1 MEETN
6 NNTERGP
13 ITDKATEKKPAHI
26 VLGMSRGCGSE
37 AEGRTPIVIHGDGNN
52 ITVIERQYND
62 RTASET
68 VKAMLDADRA
78 QGEMVKDFVGK
89 IIDLG
94 AMFMPKMQAPKQEAP
109 KAPEVVKPNAPAKPA
124 AKSPDAKR
132 EERNANQ
139 RARRSA
145 KKAPAKKAAKK
156 AAPKKSSR
164 K

>member
-13 ITDKATEKKPAHI
+13 ISDKATDRKQAHI
-26 VLGMSRGCGSE
+26 VLGMPRGCGSE

-62 RTASET
+62 RTAADT

-78 QGEMVKDFVGK
+78 QGEMVKEFVGK

-94 AMFMPKMQAPKQEAP
+94 AMFMPKMQAPKQDAP
-109 KAPEVVKPNAPAKPA
+109 KAPEVAKPNVQAPSKPA
-124 AKSPDAKR
+124 AK
-132 EERNANQ
+132 
-139 RARRSA
+139 RAPVKKAAA

-156 AAPKKSSR
+156 APAKKSNR

>member
-6 NNTERGP
+6 NTDKGP
-13 ITDKATEKKPAHI
+13 IQDKATEKKPAHI
-26 VLGMSRGCGSE
+26 VLGMPRGCGSE
-37 AEGRTPIVIHGDGNN
+37 AEGRTPIVIHGDNNN

-78 QGEMVKDFVGK
+78 QGEMVKEFVGK

-94 AMFMPKMQAPKQEAP
+94 SIFMPKMQAAPKTEAP
-109 KAPEVVKPNAPAKPA
+109 KAQEVAKPNAPAAPK
-124 AKSPDAKR
+124 KSA
-132 EERNANQ
+132 
-139 RARRSA
+139 A

-156 AAPKKSSR
+156 KAPAKKSNR

>member
-1 MEETN
+1 MEEK

-13 ITDKATEKKPAHI
+13 ETNKAPERKPAHI
-26 VLGMSRGCGSE
+26 VLGMPKSGSE
-37 AEGRTPIVIHGDGNN
+37 AEGRTPIVIHGDNNN

-78 QGEMVKDFVGK
+78 QGEMVKSFIGK

-94 AMFMPKMQAPKQEAP
+94 AMFMPKMQSPRTEAP
-109 KAPEVVKPNAPAKPA
+109 KGPEVAKPNAPAAPAKPA
-124 AKSPDAKR
+124 AKRAPAKK
-132 EERNANQ
+132 APVKKT
-139 RARRSA
+139 A

-156 AAPKKSSR
+156 AASKKSNR

>member
-13 ITDKATEKKPAHI
+13 ISDKATDKKPAHI

-37 AEGRTPIVIHGDGNN
+37 AEGRTPIVIHGDNN
-52 ITVIERQYND
+52 SITVIERQYND
-62 RTASET
+62 RTASNT
-68 VKAMLDADRA
+68 VKAMLEADRQ
-78 QGEMVKDFVGK
+78 QGEMVKGFIGQ

-94 AMFMPKMQAPKQEAP
+94 TMFMPKMQSPRTEAP
-109 KAPEVVKPNAPAKPA
+109 KAPEVAKPTSPAKPA
-124 AKSPDAKR
+124 RQAAKR
-132 EERNANQ
+132 TPAKK
-139 RARRSA
+139 SVA

-156 AAPKKSSR
+156 AAPKKSNR